1 MKVKFMYDI
10 GSIHKT
16 GYKEIQSNVS
26 DEDIKAM
33 FSIVIGIPYQDVNC
47 SYEIIQEGD

>member
-10 GSIHKT
+10 GGIHKVS
-16 GYKEIQSNVS
+16 YREIQSTAS

-33 FSIVIGIPYQDVNC
+33 FSIAIDIPYRDNFC
-47 SYEIIQEGD
+47 LYEIIQEGD

>member
-1 MKVKFMYDI
+1 MKVKLMYNI
-10 GSIHKT
+10 GDIHKVD
-16 GYKEIQSNVS
+16 YKELQSNVS

-33 FSIVIGIPYQDVNC
+33 FSIVIGIPYNEEYC